1 MNRIN
6 KKSLTFSLA
15 VRLILSGIFAT
26 ILVACSSK
34 DSDFLDTI
42 NQDQEKLKIC
52 IKMTDLGVNIWE
64 FSNKYYLAAQPEQS
78 TWGDVSYPI
87 MALEALKEAGYVI
100 TKPFSF
106 AYRRSNLTGHQL
118 TSKGSEYFI
127 WEKPLCIANRKVASD
142 IEYIENNGN
151 FTTATFK
158 YAIIFND
165 LIKDTKLEEALLSRW
180 KEKGRYDGNGN
191 ASFVKTNKGWSLQNL
206 SW

>member
-6 KKSLTFSLA
+6 KKTLTFTLA
-15 VRLILSGIFAT
+15 IRLILSGAFAT
-26 ILVACSSK
+26 ILVACSSTE
-34 DSDFLDTI
+34 DDFLDTI
-42 NQDQEKLKIC
+42 NQNPEELKIC
-52 IKMTDLGVNIWE
+52 ISMTKLGVNIWE

-78 TWGDVSYPI
+78 TWGDLSYPI
-87 MALEALKEAGYVI
+87 MALEALKEAGYVN

-106 AYRRSNLTGHQL
+106 TYRRSNLTGHQL

-127 WEKPLCIANRKVASD
+127 WEKPLCVANRKVASD
-142 IEYIENNGN
+142 IEYTENNEN

-158 YAIIFND
+158 YEIIFND
-165 LIKDTKLEEALLSRW
+165 LIDDTKLEETLISRW
-180 KEKGRYDGNGN
+180 KVKGRYDGNGN